1 MSMHVLC
8 PEGHLVVV
16 DPNRRGAAAICPRC
30 LASFL
35 VEIDRAPAWHA
46 RKEDSR
52 ARRPRDDDDEE
63 DEEERPRK
71 KTTPKKAKRDDED
84 DDEETPRRK
93 KQSRKTVEDEEDEG
107 EDQEEDEDEVEGD
120 EEEEPEIPIEW
131 TARKRQLNVGS
142 IGLIIMMIGNYCL
155 LALAA
160 FTILASANLMLGAP
174 VWVVVI
180 IFWVSVAL
188 RYLGITGFV
197 VGAVLNLFAPSKIEG
212 RAMLISTLVFTGLV
226 YVLGLM
232 ILLCV
237 HGYLVAD
244 PARGRRF
251 AELLY
256 LGAIICY
263 GAGML
268 SAATYL
274 SKLMIF
280 MKLHLEK
287 GQPISNMAFIL
298 LGGAVHEILLYFAP
312 NLLISIGMWMIYV
325 IAGVQIAANIFQVYM
340 YTLQGA
346 LFLKI
351 RRTIDK
357 YIREG

>member
-1 MSMHVLC
+1 MSMRVLC
-8 PEGHLVVV
+8 PEGHLVLV
-16 DPNRRGAAAICPRC
+16 DARRRGAAAICPRC

-35 VEIDRAPAWHA
+35 VEMDGASAWHA
-46 RKEDSR
+46 RKDDSK
-52 ARRPRDDDDEE
+52 ARRSRDDDDEE

-71 KTTPKKAKRDDED
+71 KSTPKKAKLDDDEE
-84 DDEETPRRK
+84 DEETPRRK
-93 KQSRKTVEDEEDEG
+93 KQSRKKVDDEEEEDEDQDEDEDEDEEDEN
-107 EDQEEDEDEVEGD
+107 
-120 EEEEPEIPIEW
+120 EEPEIPIEW
-131 TARKRQLNVGS
+131 TSRKRQLNVGS
-142 IGLIIMMIGNYCL
+142 IGLIAMMVGNYCL

-160 FTILASANLMLGAP
+160 VTILTAALGML
-174 VWVVVI
+174 
-180 IFWVSVAL
+180 VAL
-188 RYLGITGFV
+188 AVVFDILFWGSFALRFLGITGFV

-226 YVLGLM
+226 YVLALM
-232 ILLCV
+232 ILLAIK
-237 HGYLVAD
+237 GYLVAD
-244 PARGRRF
+244 LARGMRF
-251 AELLY
+251 GELLY
-256 LGAIICY
+256 WGAMICY
-263 GAGML
+263 AAGML

-298 LGGAVHEILLYFAP
+298 LAGAVPEILLYFTP
-312 NLLISIGMWMIYV
+312 SLRNSIGLWMIYV
-325 IAGVQIAANIFQVYM
+325 IAGVQIVANIFQVYM

-357 YIREG
+357 YIREA

>member
-1 MSMHVLC
+1 MSMCVVC
-8 PEGHLVVV
+8 PEGHPVLV
-16 DPNRRGAAAICPRC
+16 DATRRGAAAICPRC

-35 VEIDRAPAWHA
+35 VETDRASAWHA
-46 RKEDSR
+46 RKEDSK
-52 ARRPRDDDDEE
+52 ARRPRDDDDED

-71 KTTPKKAKRDDED
+71 KTTPKKAKQDDDEE
-84 DDEETPRRK
+84 DEETPRRK
-93 KQSRKTVEDEEDEG
+93 KQLRKKVDDEEDED
-107 EDQEEDEDEVEGD
+107 EDQEEDEEDEDED

-131 TARKRQLNVGS
+131 TSRKRQLNVGS
-142 IGLIIMMIGNYCL
+142 IGLIAMMIGNYCL

-160 FTILASANLMLGAP
+160 VTILALANQMLGAP
-174 VWVVVI
+174 AVI
-180 IFWVSVAL
+180 FVILFWVSLAL
-188 RYLGITGFV
+188 RFLGITGFV

-232 ILLCV
+232 ILLCIK
-237 HGYLVAD
+237 GYLVAD
-244 PARGRRF
+244 PARGMRF

-263 GAGML
+263 AAGML

-298 LGGAVHEILLYFAP
+298 LGGAVHEVLLYFTP
-312 NLLISIGMWMIYV
+312 RLLSSIGPWMIYV
-325 IAGVQIAANIFQVYM
+325 IAGVQIVANIFQVYM

-346 LFLKI
+346 LFVKI

-357 YIREG
+357 YIHEG